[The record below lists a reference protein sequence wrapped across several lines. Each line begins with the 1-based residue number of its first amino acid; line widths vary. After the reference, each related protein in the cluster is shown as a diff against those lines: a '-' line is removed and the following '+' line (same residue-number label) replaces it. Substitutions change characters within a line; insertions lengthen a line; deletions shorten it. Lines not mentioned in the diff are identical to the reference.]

1 MTVLEYLGGLPSQQG
16 LTPVEVRVDRQAVRL
31 KHGGFLH
38 RWSCQ
43 LPLSTIASAEL
54 TLVQDI
60 RDSGILPADIEVLL
74 AQPREYLLAIAV
86 TVDDQPASIIL
97 RGPWTS
103 LSRLRQ
109 DILQAR
115 MRAKRQWQP

>member
-1 MTVLEYLGGLPSQQG
+1 MTVLEYLGGLPRQQG

-31 KHGGFLH
+31 KQGGFLH

-43 LPLSTIASAEL
+43 LPLTTIASAEL
-54 TLVQDI
+54 TLAQDI
-60 RDSGILPADIEVLL
+60 RGSGILPADTEALL
-74 AQPREYLLAIAV
+74 NQPREYLLAIAV
-86 TVDDQPASIIL
+86 TVDDQPASVIL
-97 RGPWTS
+97 RGPWTA

-115 MRAKRQWQP
+115 MRATRQWHP